1 MTVQNLIING
11 GFETG
16 TLSPW
21 AGINATISM
30 QYSHSGFFST
40 RLQGGNTVSYIAQI
54 VPINPGEGFEF
65 LVSLAKVGLAPAAP
79 VIIQVIYLDNLSI
92 STGNGFFTNIPV
104 DRIPNAN
111 NDTWL
116 EIYQTTIP
124 APPNTTQAVIV
135 VNTLPQVGTA
145 DILVDDVSLLTSIAG
160 SSYGNFWQNTFVSI
174 PNGQAIPFNNSGPS
188 GGGIALLNPTTISI
202 PRAGDYEIN
211 YVVTVTPADPIPE
224 EQQVSAFLNGVIVP
238 NFQSSFGIRFSDPD
252 DVASCFQITGTAII
266 SIPTNSTLQ
275 LRNTSLGGDDLDL
288 CNLVESGAALT
299 IKRLG

>member
-30 QYSHSGFFST
+30 QYSHSDFFSA

-54 VPINPGEGFEF
+54 VSINPGEGFEF

-104 DRIPNAN
+104 DRIPTAN
-111 NDTWL
+111 SDTWL

-135 VNTLPQVGTA
+135 INTLPQLGTA
-145 DILVDDVSLLTSIAG
+145 DILVDDVALLSPLPETSGLNEFQVGTNTSPFSNLIDTTPITLSTVTITTDNPGDTVKLTASINSETQLSVVSSPPFQGNVVEYSIRRITPSQNIETVQDTDFDELTTTFIALDNPGVGTFTYVLEGSLLRSTPPEQFERIKGVVFVAEEIG
-160 SSYGNFWQNTFVSI
+160 PNT
-174 PNGQAIPFNNSGPS
+174 P
-188 GGGIALLNPTTISI
+188 
-202 PRAGDYEIN
+202 
-211 YVVTVTPADPIPE
+211 
-224 EQQVSAFLNGVIVP
+224 
-238 NFQSSFGIRFSDPD
+238 
-252 DVASCFQITGTAII
+252 
-266 SIPTNSTLQ
+266 
-275 LRNTSLGGDDLDL
+275 
-288 CNLVESGAALT
+288 
-299 IKRLG
+299 